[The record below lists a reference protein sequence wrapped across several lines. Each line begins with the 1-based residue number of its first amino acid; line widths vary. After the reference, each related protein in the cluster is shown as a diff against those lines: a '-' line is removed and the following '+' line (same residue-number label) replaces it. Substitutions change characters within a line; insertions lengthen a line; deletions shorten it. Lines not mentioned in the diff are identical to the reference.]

1 MSMLFILLT
10 SLSAGAAGYDLDRL
24 GNAAAPPQ
32 TVSTQAVFEQD
43 IPAEWSALFQ
53 SPQIDAFIKRAFI
66 TYPNAEAVQ
75 VALRQAQNFSVV
87 QQGFFYPSVA
97 EGNLLSRNM
106 PAVSKFSNSPGQKGS
121 SPRYDIRIAQLTVGY
136 VPDMLGSKHSQ
147 SESPQFQAGM
157 QREASYF
164 TLASNVAAAAIEE
177 AVLRAQIEA
186 QLNIVGFNRQSMEIA
201 HNQVMLGYVSEE
213 EEMRRGVEAALAQQ
227 ALVPL
232 QQQLEQVRELLHV
245 LAGNSPDEDITEKI
259 MIEEIHLSR
268 ELPLSLSSGLVE
280 QRPDVRI
287 AKARLNAVGTQY
299 GVAVVNMLPRFTVAG
314 TSGGVGA
321 SSKWMLKS
329 GGRFFDLKGNVA
341 QSVFDARALRSKSR
355 AIQQVLGQAAA
366 QYRNVTMVALQDV
379 ANILNVIVSDEQGF
393 KSTAKLA
400 QAASKTGELT
410 RKQYEAGAVDFQT
423 LLVAQQNE
431 QFAAISLAQAQSNR
445 AGDAIALYQALG
457 GRWWKR
463 DSTVLTG
470 AKQP

>member
-1 MSMLFILLT
+1 MVFILLAA
-10 SLSAGAAGYDLDRL
+10 LGAEASGYDMDRP
-24 GNAAAPPQ
+24 GDAAANPQ
-32 TVSTQAVFEQD
+32 MASTQAVSAQD
-43 IPAEWSALFQ
+43 IPAEWNALFQ

-66 TYPNAEAVQ
+66 ANPNAEAVQ
-75 VALRQAQNFSVV
+75 AALRQAQDFSVV

-97 EGNLLSRNM
+97 AGNVASRNK
-106 PAVSKFSNSPGQKGS
+106 PAESKAASSPGQKGN
-121 SPRYDIRIAQLTVGY
+121 SPYYGIRIAQLTVGY
-136 VPDMLGSKHSQ
+136 APDMLGAKHSQ
-147 SESPQFQAGM
+147 SESQSGL

-177 AVLRAQIEA
+177 AALRAQIEA
-186 QLNIVGFNRQSMEIA
+186 QLNIVGFNRQSLEIA

-213 EEMRRGVEAALAQQ
+213 EEMRRGVDAALAQQ

-259 MIEEIHLSR
+259 MLEEIQLSR
-268 ELPLSLSSGLVE
+268 ELPLSLPSGLVE

-287 AKARLNAVGTQY
+287 AQARLYAVGAQY

-314 TSGGVGA
+314 TSVGMGT

-329 GGRFFDLKGNVA
+329 GGRFFDPKGNVA
-341 QSVFDARALRSKSR
+341 QSIFDARALRSKSR
-355 AIQQVLGQAAA
+355 TIQQTLGQAAA
-366 QYRNVTMVALQDV
+366 QYRNVVMAALQDV
-379 ANILNVIVSDEQGF
+379 ANTLNVIASDERVL
-393 KSTAKLA
+393 KATAKAA
-400 QAASKTGELT
+400 QAASNTGELT

-431 QFAAISLAQAQSNR
+431 QLAAISLAQAQSNR

-463 DSTVLTG
+463 EPTGATG
-470 AKQP
+470 AKHP